1 MAEWESEKV
10 YIACLNPDR
19 TWHEIK
25 TSKLYQ
31 PFTVKG
37 GKILKW
43 FWVVNIGTYVCL
55 KVVFLLVFSY
65 ILIIVMKKGKFF

>member
-43 FWVVNIGTYVCL
+43 FWVFNIGTYL
-55 KVVFLLVFSY
+55 RLP
-65 ILIIVMKKGKFF
+65 